1 MKNKTCLSLLCL
13 VLMFVSC
20 ETETKITFEE
30 IEITS
35 KNNSIVSINIP
46 KASGTTEIANN
57 INESFSNT
65 ITNILNFEKSDDDEN
80 IEELIIKFN
89 DEFNSFKNDFP
100 DSSQVWE
107 AQIDGDV
114 MYQSSKVI
122 SIAITTYINTGG
134 AHGQLTITFLNFD
147 SQTGFQISNAD
158 LFTDI
163 ETIETI
169 ENITQ
174 SYFEKTIN
182 EKNISVF
189 DANGFELP
197 TNIGFTE
204 DGILMLYNVY
214 EVASY
219 ADGIIQFTV
228 PYNEISSYLNYQ

>member
-1 MKNKTCLSLLCL
+1 MKYKTYLSLLCL
-13 VLMFVSC
+13 VLIFISC

-35 KNNSIVSINIP
+35 KKNSIVSIIIP
-46 KASGTTEIANN
+46 KASGTTEITNN
-57 INESFSNT
+57 INEGISNT
-65 ITNILNFEKSDDDEN
+65 IINILNFEETDDDEN

-89 DEFNSFKNDFP
+89 DEFNAFKNDFP

-107 AQIDGDV
+107 VQIDGDV
-114 MYQSSKVI
+114 MYQSAEVI
-122 SIAITTYINTGG
+122 SIALTSYWNTGG
-134 AHGQLTITFLNFD
+134 AHGVLTITILNFNP
-147 SQTGFQISNAD
+147 QTGFQISTAD

-163 ETIETI
+163 EAI
-169 ENITQ
+169 ENITK

-182 EKNISVF
+182 EKDISTF
-189 DANGFELP
+189 DTNGFELP
-197 TNIGFTE
+197 RNIGFTE

-228 PYNEISSYLNYQ
+228 PYNKISSYLNYQ